1 MYHAAAPSPHHGPQ
15 PTGRLPPSSPS
26 YAPGPSTH
34 GHQQP
39 FATSGS
45 YYAPPPPPMQHPA
58 SSSTGGYPASSQH
71 HHMPPSHRP
80 PQPQHAPQHPTPA
93 VPHHSLFLKIH
104 SYTPASLGGLGPTAE
119 LVVAC
124 RLFPQPTAPQTS
136 NVIRLCFGSYPVAT
150 RVARASAGRATGRA
164 AARPGAAAPV
174 RGALVGRARRPRFSP
189 AGRASGP
196 RLPLLRG
203 PASESGPRP
212 ARARPP
218 ARLVRRV

>member
-1 MYHAAAPSPHHGPQ
+1 
-15 PTGRLPPSSPS
+15 
-26 YAPGPSTH
+26 
-34 GHQQP
+34 
-39 FATSGS
+39 
-45 YYAPPPPPMQHPA
+45 MQHPA

-93 VPHHSLFLKIH
+93 VPHHSPFLKIH

-150 RVARASAGRATGRA
+150 RVARNPHPQPLPPAPAQGGPPVEQQPGQELLLRCEVPSWDELVDRGSVQPGEQAGRVYLFCEVLRPNQVHGQPEHVLQRVWYGEFDYHGATSWAPADGRSLPYCA
-164 AARPGAAAPV
+164 SPV
-174 RGALVGRARRPRFSP
+174 V
-189 AGRASGP
+189 
-196 RLPLLRG
+196 LL
-203 PASESGPRP
+203 E
-212 ARARPP
+212 
-218 ARLVRRV
+218 LC